1 MAPPSPSFRHVKQ
14 TDAITFPSNTLS
26 SAVFHSW
33 DNSGTSS
40 FSRSRRRR
48 SFFVRLLLSCLPS
61 RTWESGNPFYYLC
74 PQTPLHFSPCTKLD
88 FFPPLVVSKIFL
100 FTTDFKHFI
109 ILSFGVVSFMFL
121 FLGFTEPLATEGLYF
136 IKRIY
141 TWYLRIF
148 THHSS
153 NTSSIPHF
161 SPLGIPVAHI
171 IKHFK
176 LSTAH

>member
-1 MAPPSPSFRHVKQ
+1 MLNSWILSHKSWIYVYPVFVWLEMSLFHCPFERIFWRIKNSRLIGFVFFFQCHLLKMLFHCLLPFIVSDEKTTNTFTLLPPVQ
-14 TDAITFPSNTLS
+14 NLT
-26 SAVFHSW
+26 
-33 DNSGTSS
+33 
-40 FSRSRRRR
+40 
-48 SFFVRLLLSCLPS
+48 
-61 RTWESGNPFYYLC
+61 
-74 PQTPLHFSPCTKLD
+74 
-88 FFPPLVVSKIFL
+88 FFPPLVISKIFL

-121 FLGFTEPLATEGLYF
+121 CLGFTEPLATEGLYF

-141 TWYLRIF
+141 TLYVKIF

-153 NTSSIPHF
+153 NTFSIPHF

>member
-1 MAPPSPSFRHVKQ
+1 MGFFFF
-14 TDAITFPSNTLS
+14 FPVLS
-26 SAVFHSW
+26 SKDVVPL
-33 DNSGTSS
+33 SS
-40 FSRSRRRR
+40 SIHCFW
-48 SFFVRLLLSCLPS
+48 
-61 RTWESGNPFYYLC
+61 WENNKHLY
-74 PQTPLHFSPCTKLD
+74 TFSPCTKLD

-100 FTTDFKHFI
+100 FTTNFKHFI

-136 IKRIY
+136 KKRIY